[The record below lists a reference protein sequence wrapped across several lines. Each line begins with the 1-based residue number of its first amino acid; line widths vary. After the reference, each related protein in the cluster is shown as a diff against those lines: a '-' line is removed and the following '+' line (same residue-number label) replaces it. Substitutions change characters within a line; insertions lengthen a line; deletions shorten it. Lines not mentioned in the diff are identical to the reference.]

1 MLLTGVFAKDAGLI
15 YGQFELF
22 KYHLLALLIVAVF
35 TFGGSFLIF
44 KLTGLITRLRVS
56 PDEERLGL
64 DLSQHSETLQAE
76 PVTPVDSKGK
86 MEVAA

>member
-1 MLLTGVFAKDAGLI
+1 V
-15 YGQFELF
+15 
-22 KYHLLALLIVAVF
+22 IVGVF

-44 KLTGLITRLRVS
+44 KITGLITRLRVS

-64 DLSQHSETLQAE
+64 DLSQHSETLQTEA
-76 PVTPVDSKGK
+76 PPRTSGPGKGK